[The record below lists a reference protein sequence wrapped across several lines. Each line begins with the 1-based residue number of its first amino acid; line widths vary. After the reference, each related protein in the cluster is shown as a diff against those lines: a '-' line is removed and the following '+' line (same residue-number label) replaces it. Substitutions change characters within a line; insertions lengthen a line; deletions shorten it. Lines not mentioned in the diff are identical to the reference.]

1 MTKRKRERKDK
12 VIVRPMLDHSDWV
25 FVFLDASSCPV
36 KAEHYELV
44 LDNFDFDDSE
54 TRLGLVPQFWLIQF
68 ASKHR

>member
-1 MTKRKRERKDK
+1 MIEWIQQRLEFFKIWIYIAMTKRKRERRDK

-44 LDNFDFDDSE
+44 FI
-54 TRLGLVPQFWLIQF
+54 R
-68 ASKHR
+68 